1 MRATNNLPIGAV
13 LQLIFTEKQT
23 GAEYTFM
30 VFDDGV
36 GLYDNDNE
44 EYIWRNRGLT

>member
-1 MRATNNLPIGAV
+1 MRATSNLPIGAV

-44 EYIWRNRGLT
+44 EYIWRNRSLT

>member
-1 MRATNNLPIGAV
+1 MRATNNLTIGTV
-13 LQLIFTEKQT
+13 LQIIFTEKQT

-36 GLYDNDNE
+36 GLYDNDNK

>member
-1 MRATNNLPIGAV
+1 MRATNNLPAHAV

-23 GAEYTFM
+23 GAEYVFM

-44 EYIWRNRGLT
+44 EYIWGKRGLT